1 MNPTT
6 DKPYRGGNAV
16 HLLTVGFQKNYDDP
30 RWMTYKQAV
39 RRVSRITGAIPMD
52 P

>member
-6 DKPYRGGNAV
+6 DKAYRGGNAI
-16 HLLTVGFQKNYDDP
+16 HLMATALQRGYDDP

-39 RRVSRITGAIPMD
+39 RRVSRITGMIPMD